1 MDSKGGDVMSDRANS
16 VLADIQERYDASV
29 ERNLLLMQNKFTEQ
43 ELLDSLELVRRT
55 FSDKQVDVFRLNPIG
70 YGIIIESNHAE

>member
-1 MDSKGGDVMSDRANS
+1 MSDRANS